1 MKTKAE
7 EIRDLIVT
15 KLQSLMTGNSVVF
28 GEVFPYAQGE
38 FSKYPVA
45 VVRPTGGSGIE
56 IDTHRNERTFTFDV
70 TLYQEQNQAG
80 KNKQEANE
88 KMIKAADLVTIMFD
102 QDKDLG
108 GQVQNVKVVKFNYDF
123 KVAAGTYIFATY
135 QVEAR
140 VVVVNY

>member
-7 EIRDLIVT
+7 EIRDLIVA
-15 KLQSLMTGNSVVF
+15 KLQALKIGTVVVF
-28 GEVFPYAQGE
+28 GEVFPYGQGE

-70 TLYQEQNQAG
+70 TLYQEQTNAG
-80 KNKQEANE
+80 KDKADANE

-108 GQVQNVKVVKFNYDF
+108 GQIQNVKVIKFNYDF
-123 KVAAGTYIFATY
+123 KVAAGTYVFATY

-140 VVVVNY
+140 VVVLNY